1 MRKPMIRAF
10 ATALAVL
17 VLALLGVKLAVQH
30 NKALLINRAEQAL
43 GRKISVE
50 QLDINFW
57 PIGVRLV
64 NFALADDPDFATGDF
79 LRAKELRVELR
90 VLPLFIGQVRPKRIT
105 LESPIITLV
114 RDASGRYNF
123 FSRGRNGAKS
133 RARSNSSETRPA
145 RAPDR
150 SISWIPASVI
160 SNGMLR
166 YRDLTGGE
174 ITVTQIELHSSE
186 FDLGEPSE
194 IQLAAAVNADKP
206 NLMLKS
212 RIGPIGSYREFRD
225 VLLDG
230 EINATDLD
238 LGKINK
244 ALPRLRKSLPSA
256 LRFDGVYTIKELR
269 FKGPLNNLSLKGTV
283 TGTDASFRFD

>member
-1 MRKPMIRAF
+1 MLKRLF
-10 ATALAVL
+10 LATVAALAV
-17 VLALLGVKLAVQH
+17 ALLSINLLVRY
-30 NKALLINRAEQAL
+30 NKDFLIGRAEQRL
-43 GRKISVE
+43 GRKLSAD
-50 QLDINFW
+50 QINITFW
-57 PIGVRLV
+57 PVGARLV
-64 NFALADDPDFATGDF
+64 NFALADDPDFSTGDF

-105 LESPIITLV
+105 LDSPVITLV

-123 FSRGRNGAKS
+123 FSRGRDEEQS
-133 RARSNSSETRPA
+133 RARGSSLTRPA

-206 NLMLKS
+206 NLTIKS
-212 RIGPIGSYREFRD
+212 RIGAIGEHRDFRD
-225 VLLDG
+225 VPLDG

-238 LGKINK
+238 LGKVNK

-256 LRFDGVYTIKELR
+256 LRFDGIYTIKELK
-269 FKGPLNNLSLKGTV
+269 FKGPLNNLSLKGAV